1 MGLVISL
8 DGNCLDLRQL
18 NKYVSYRR
26 ILRAFH
32 IISKVVIG
40 ETSLKCA
47 CDHRCI
53 TPLIGVV
60 RAITDIS
67 RDKCRQLYRTKSKN
81 NVVTRVLSAFQIDS
95 RTLIG

>member
-26 ILRAFH
+26 ILGAFH

-40 ETSLKCA
+40 GNPLKYA
-47 CDHRCI
+47 CGYKCI
-53 TPLIGVV
+53 TPLIGVI
-60 RAITDIS
+60 RATTDIS
-67 RDKCRQLYRTKSKN
+67 RDKCRQLY
-81 NVVTRVLSAFQIDS
+81 
-95 RTLIG
+95 